1 MSVPLSR
8 HDPPQPSSGRRY
20 SIVVTTDAETV
31 RATGSGFDPVEL
43 RANLRQA
50 DPGVLVAVLAQLTGD
65 ASVIDK
71 FGPAITHVPDP
82 PERAGVTDPET
93 AEALASAVLDALAS
107 PSPHC
112 VADDPELFTRL
123 LPLALG
129 SEVDDEFVPL
139 LLEQGGFQLSQPTLP
154 RTVPIPA
161 TTSVAIIGAGLAG
174 MIAAFA
180 AADAGVAYEI
190 FDRNDEVGGTWLT
203 TTYPGIGVDTPSAYY
218 SLSREV
224 NPDWTSYYPQ
234 GAEYQAYLVSLADK
248 YRLRDHIRFG
258 TEVESLTWEEDRR
271 QWRIETADRDG
282 HRRISHHRVVITA
295 AGYLNRPRWP
305 DVRGRET
312 FAGTSIHSA
321 QWDSSLDLTGKRV
334 AVIGA
339 GCTAVQIVDACVD
352 EVAHLTVFQRQPH
365 WVAPRKRP
373 TDDVPEFRRYLGR
386 HVPYYA
392 NWHRL
397 KSYWATSDN
406 NYPVILQDPAWASE
420 HLSISPANDM
430 LLQMC
435 LEYID
440 RTFGA
445 DSELAKKVT
454 PDFAPY
460 GKRIIRDPG
469 GYYAALTRSHVDV
482 EASEPAEV
490 NERGIVTADG
500 RQIDLD
506 VIIYATGYHLDF
518 LSTIDIRGRGG
529 RTLAGEWG
537 DSPRAYRGGTVPG
550 FPNLFINSAP
560 NYSPGH
566 GAGANFSMEVMAH
579 YIIECLQLMALRG
592 ATAIEVTQRAHD
604 DYVAA
609 IDEAMAGTVWC
620 HTPNAHT
627 YYRSGSGRVVVATP
641 YRLVDLWHQHRAP
654 IEEHFELR

>member
-1 MSVPLSR
+1 MAT
-8 HDPPQPSSGRRY
+8 
-20 SIVVTTDAETV
+20 VTTRCADQAAV
-31 RATGSGFDPVEL
+31 DPGEL

-65 ASVIDK
+65 PSLIERFESK
-71 FGPAITHVPDP
+71 ISHVPDP

-93 AEALASAVLDALAS
+93 ADALVNALMTALVAERPAS
-107 PSPHC
+107 TLP
-112 VADDPELFTRL
+112 ADDRELFRRL

-154 RTVPIPA
+154 RTVPIPE
-161 TTSVAIIGAGLAG
+161 TTNVAIIGAGIAG
-174 MIAAFA
+174 IIAALA
-180 AADAGVAYEI
+180 AADAGIGYQI
-190 FDRNDEVGGTWLT
+190 FDRNEEVGGTWFT

-224 NPDWTSYYPQ
+224 NPEWTSYYPQ
-234 GAEYQAYLVSLADK
+234 GAEYQAYLVALADK
-248 YRLRDHIRFG
+248 YGLREHTRFR
-258 TEVESLTWEEDRR
+258 TEVEALWWDENRE
-271 QWRIETADRDG
+271 QWQIHTVDRDG
-282 HRRISHHRVVITA
+282 NGDVSYARVVITA

-305 DVRGRET
+305 DLAGRDT

-321 QWDSSLDLTGKRV
+321 QWDPSLDLTGKRV
-334 AVIGA
+334 AIIGA
-339 GCTAVQIVDACVD
+339 GCTAVQIVDARVG
-352 EVAHLTVFQRQPH
+352 EVEHLTVFQRQPH
-365 WVAPRKRP
+365 WVAPRRRL
-373 TDDVPEFRRYLGR
+373 TDDVPEYRRYLGR
-386 HVPYYA
+386 HLPYYA
-392 NWHRL
+392 KWHRL
-397 KSYWATSDN
+397 KSYWGTADN
-406 NYPVILQDPAWASE
+406 NHPVILRDSEWAKA
-420 HLSISPANDM
+420 HLSISPANDV

-435 LEYID
+435 MDYIN

-445 DSELAKKVT
+445 GTELAEKVT

-469 GYYAALTRSHVDV
+469 GYYAALTRDHVDV
-482 EASEPAEV
+482 EANQPAEV
-490 NERGIVTADG
+490 NAKGIVTQDG

-506 VIIYATGYHLDF
+506 VIIYATGYYLDF
-518 LSTIDIRGRGG
+518 LSTIDIRGRDG
-529 RTLAGEWG
+529 RKLADEWG

-566 GAGANFSMEVMAH
+566 GAGANFSMEVLAH
-579 YIIECLQLMALRG
+579 YIIECLHLMALRG
-592 ATAIEVTQRAHD
+592 ATTMEVTQQAYD
-604 DYVAA
+604 DYVAG
-609 IDEAMAGTVWC
+609 IDDAMAGTVWC

-654 IEEHFELR
+654 IEEHFALR

>member
-1 MSVPLSR
+1 M
-8 HDPPQPSSGRRY
+8 
-20 SIVVTTDAETV
+20 TTDAETTAASNGV
-31 RATGSGFDPVEL
+31 DTHEL

-65 ASVIDK
+65 ASVIDR
-71 FGPAITHVPDP
+71 FGRAISHVPDP
-82 PERAGVTDPET
+82 PERAGVTDSDT
-93 AEALASAVLDALAS
+93 AEALVDAIVEALERPRADGAL
-107 PSPHC
+107 P
-112 VADDPELFTRL
+112 ADDPTLFTRL
-123 LPLALG
+123 LPVALG
-129 SEVDDEFVPL
+129 SEVDEEFVPL

-154 RTVPIPA
+154 RTAPIPD
-161 TTSVAIIGAGLAG
+161 TMTVAIVGAGLAG
-174 MIAAFA
+174 IITALA
-180 AADAGVAYEI
+180 AADAGVNYQI
-190 FDRNDEVGGTWLT
+190 FDRNSEVGGTWLT

-224 NPDWTSYYPQ
+224 NPNWTSYYPQ
-234 GAEYQAYLVSLADK
+234 GAEYQAYLVALADK
-248 YRLRDHIRFG
+248 YRLRERTRFD
-258 TEVESLTWEEDRR
+258 TEVTALWWDDERSQWQVHSVDRN
-271 QWRIETADRDG
+271 G
-282 HRRISHHRVVITA
+282 HRDVTFASVVVTA

-305 DVRGRET
+305 DVPGRET
-312 FAGTSIHSA
+312 FAGISVHSA
-321 QWDSSLDLTGKRV
+321 QWDESLDLTGKRV
-334 AVIGA
+334 AIIGA

-352 EVAHLTVFQRQPH
+352 QVERLTVFQRQPH

-373 TDDVPEFRRYLGR
+373 SDDVPEHRRYLGR
-386 HVPYYA
+386 HLPHYA
-392 NWHRL
+392 KWHRL

-406 NYPVILQDPAWASE
+406 NYPVILQDPEWAKD
-420 HLSISPANDM
+420 HLSISPANDV
-430 LLQMC
+430 LLTLCQD
-435 LEYID
+435 YID

-445 DSELAKKVT
+445 GSELAKKVT

-469 GYYAALTRSHVDV
+469 GYYAALTRDHVDV

-490 NERGIVTADG
+490 TASGIVTADG
-500 RQIDLD
+500 RHLDLD

-518 LSTIDIRGRGG
+518 LSTIDIRGRRG
-529 RTLAGEWG
+529 RTLADEWG

-566 GAGANFSMEVMAH
+566 GAGANFSMEMMAH
-579 YIIECLQLMALRG
+579 YVIECLQLMALRG
-592 ATAIEVTQRAHD
+592 ATTMEVTRRAHD
-604 DYVAA
+604 EYVSG

-654 IEEHFELR
+654 IEEHFDLA